1 MISCRMHHLVARC
14 LERGY
19 TLDEVRPC
27 IVREDGDSI
36 TVDETHPAYPLQPK
50 AVQSPPES
58 GAGTYL
64 KEFFLRWFGQH
75 AKPNCSCNKVA
86 AQMDTMGP
94 QWCRDNMDWILGE
107 IQKNAEKR
115 GLPFIKAVVEPI
127 VLLAVRKAE
136 RDLKRGQ

>member
-1 MISCRMHHLVARC
+1 MISCRMRHLAARC
-14 LERGY
+14 MERGY
-19 TLDEVRPC
+19 TLDGVRPC
-27 IVREDGDSI
+27 IVSEDGDAI
-36 TVDETHPAYPLQPK
+36 TVDETHPAYPRHRKP
-50 AVQSPPES
+50 SPPQPTS

-64 KEFFLRWFGQH
+64 KEFFERWFGQH
-75 AKPNCSCNKVA
+75 AKPNCSCNQVA